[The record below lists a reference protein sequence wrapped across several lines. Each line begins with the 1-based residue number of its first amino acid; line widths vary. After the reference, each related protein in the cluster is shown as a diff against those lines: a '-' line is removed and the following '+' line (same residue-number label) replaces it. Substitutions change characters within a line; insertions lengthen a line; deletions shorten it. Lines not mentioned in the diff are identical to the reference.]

1 MNSTPI
7 EFHKIW
13 IDQSAATEG
22 IRERFGLDDA
32 LNYLIGE
39 RLFSFLHAAERDHL
53 FAAEVPAFIDEIRRL
68 FTAQEIH
75 DYLDHLE
82 RTRYL
87 APQDVD
93 LDSGSPAPA
102 NFFRYRKMPKA
113 RRNDDREN
121 RISEEIIVDAYGPE
135 EQAMSWYYYLEDK
148 IQFPF
153 QAQCIASVP
162 TSPLRKG
169 DSVEIRKMVHEDNC
183 STDMLVM
190 TRWNNRNIAVPL
202 SQLKAIGVD
211 ESTTQAIEDWHYWVA
226 QGNCF

>member
-13 IDQSAATEG
+13 IDQCAATEG

-39 RLFSFLHAAERDHL
+39 KLFSFLHAAERDAL

-93 LDSGSPAPA
+93 LEPDP
-102 NFFRYRKMPKA
+102 
-113 RRNDDREN
+113 DEDL
-121 RISEEIIVDAYGPE
+121 EEE
-135 EQAMSWYYYLEDK
+135 
-148 IQFPF
+148 
-153 QAQCIASVP
+153 
-162 TSPLRKG
+162 
-169 DSVEIRKMVHEDNC
+169 
-183 STDMLVM
+183 
-190 TRWNNRNIAVPL
+190 
-202 SQLKAIGVD
+202 
-211 ESTTQAIEDWHYWVA
+211 EDWLENPVMGA
-226 QGNCF
+226 EELLRFSRARELLQV